1 MPNDAGVP
9 RARSKTVATWLAF
22 LGGSLGLHR
31 FYLHGARDVWGWLL
45 IPPTL
50 VGLWGVQRMR
60 ALGQDDVLAWFLV
73 PWLGLTFA
81 ITMLEA
87 IVYGLTPRERW
98 QARHDAGRS
107 TRSWPWLD
115 VIGVVGALAVGA
127 IVLIATIAFVAQ
139 RTFES
144 LAPAQ
149 SKSQRLAP

>member
-1 MPNDAGVP
+1 MHDPKAT
-9 RARSKTVATWLAF
+9 RARSKTAATWLAF
-22 LGGSLGLHR
+22 LGGAFGLHR
-31 FYLHGARDVWGWLL
+31 FYLHGPRDAWGWLL

-50 VGLWGVQRMR
+50 IGLWGVQRMR

-73 PWLGLTFA
+73 PWLGLTLA
-81 ITMLEA
+81 ITMLQA

-98 QARHDAGRS
+98 EARHDPQGR
-107 TRSWPWLD
+107 TRRWPWLD

-127 IVLIATIAFVAQ
+127 IVLISTIAFVAQ

-144 LAPAQ
+144 LAPQ